1 MKAKKK
7 KKKKSTAD
15 PCLPSSFSQSI
26 RPPPSTSLQRIQG
39 PSRVAGRILLPI
51 LQLSLPA
58 RREANETAVL
68 YIHIIHALLIR
79 LFFSFFLSFL
89 LRQLGSLFF
98 FLYIEVFFEILIIR
112 YSVVLLCLSVIY
124 FLLSLLFSHSF
135 MKNFSDPLRSFF
147 LLFSFRSGLEG
158 KREN

>member
-1 MKAKKK
+1 MKARKKK
-7 KKKKSTAD
+7 RKKVQRIPA
-15 PCLPSSFSQSI
+15 CLP
-26 RPPPSTSLQRIQG
+26 PSPNRFDHL
-39 PSRVAGRILLPI
+39 
-51 LQLSLPA
+51 LQLRCNEFRVLHAWQAEFFPSCSSAKPA

-79 LFFSFFLSFL
+79 LFFSFFLSSCVNLDFH
-89 LRQLGSLFF
+89 F
-98 FLYIEVFFEILIIR
+98 FLYIEGFFEILIIR